1 MQHEEFRIFSVSHKD
16 VQKKYTCVVCYSLK
30 ARFVSGASIGL
41 LYAFHIVKLW
51 FFTIQDAN
59 MPRKLALS
67 LVFTVLLASG
77 AQAQG
82 LSPVEQR
89 ISDEV
94 KAWQPEAIKLL
105 EQSARINSGTYNLPG
120 VRAVGEVYRKEL
132 DALGFKTAWIDMPPD
147 MKRAGHLVAN
157 RSGPQGKVKGKR
169 LLLLGHLDTVFEPD
183 APAPLWERESETS
196 ARGQG
201 VGDMKGGNVVVIA
214 ALRALHRAGALDNTT
229 ITIVFTGDEEEAGHP
244 REVSRRDMI
253 ELARRSDVA
262 LSFEGAITGP
272 DGQAM
277 ATVGRRA
284 TASFDLD
291 VKGRQGHSQ
300 GVFGNAGFGAVY
312 EAARILDGFRQQVV
326 EPGLTFNPGV
336 ILGGTDVSF
345 DEANVKGVAAGK
357 TNVIANTVTVRSDL
371 RYLDYAQRDRAQAR
385 MREIVAQSLPGASAS
400 ITFRDSYPPMAVTP
414 GNLKLLELYS
424 QASNDAGLGTVGAVP
439 PTARGA
445 GDIQFVAPLIDSLD
459 GLGAS
464 GGAAHSPNERVD
476 LTSLERSAIRA
487 ALLMYRLTR

>member
-1 MQHEEFRIFSVSHKD
+1 
-16 VQKKYTCVVCYSLK
+16 
-30 ARFVSGASIGL
+30 
-41 LYAFHIVKLW
+41 
-51 FFTIQDAN
+51 

-67 LVFTVLLASG
+67 LVLTALLSAG

-82 LSPVEQR
+82 LSAVEQR
-89 ISDEV
+89 IADEV
-94 KAWQPEAIKLL
+94 RAWQPEAINLL
-105 EQSARINSGTYNLPG
+105 ERSARINSGTLNLAG
-120 VRAVGEVYRKEL
+120 VRATGDVFRKEL
-132 DALGFKTAWIDMPPD
+132 EALGFKTVWIDMPRE
-147 MKRAGHLVAN
+147 MNRAGHLIAN
-157 RSGPQGKVKGKR
+157 RRGPQGKVKGKR
-169 LLLLGHLDTVFEPD
+169 LLLLGHLDTVFEAD
-183 APAPLWERESETS
+183 APGPLWERDSATT

-214 ALRALHRAGALDNTT
+214 ALRALHRAGALDNTS
-229 ITIVFTGDEEEAGHP
+229 ITVVLTGDEEEAGHP
-244 REVSRRDMI
+244 REISRRDMI
-253 ELARRSDVA
+253 ELAKRSDVA
-262 LSFEGAITGP
+262 LSFEGAVTGP

-291 VKGRQGHSQ
+291 VTGRQGHSQ
-300 GVFGNAGFGAVY
+300 GVFGNAGYGAVY
-312 EAARILDGFRQQVV
+312 EAARILDGFRQHVV

-336 ILGGTDVSF
+336 ILGGTDVAY
-345 DEANVKGVAAGK
+345 DEANAKGTAAGK
-357 TNVIANTVTVRSDL
+357 TNVIANKVVVRGDL

-385 MREIVAQSLPGASAS
+385 MREIVAQSLPGAGAS
-400 ITFRDSYPPMAVTP
+400 IAFRDSYPPMAVTP
-414 GNLKLLELYS
+414 GNLKLLALYS
-424 QASNDAGLGTVGAVP
+424 QASSDAGLGPVGTVP

-445 GDIQFVAPLIDSLD
+445 GDVQFVAPLIDSLD

>member
-1 MQHEEFRIFSVSHKD
+1 
-16 VQKKYTCVVCYSLK
+16 
-30 ARFVSGASIGL
+30 
-41 LYAFHIVKLW
+41 
-51 FFTIQDAN
+51 
-59 MPRKLALS
+59 MPRTFLFP
-67 LVFTVLLASG
+67 LVLTLLATS
-77 AQAQG
+77 AQAQN
-82 LSPVEQR
+82 LAPAEQR
-89 ISDEV
+89 IVDEV
-94 KAWQPEAIKLL
+94 KAWQPQAIELL
-105 EQSARINSGTYNLPG
+105 ERSARINSGTLNLAG
-120 VRAVGEVYRKEL
+120 VRAVGEVFRKEL
-132 DALGFKTAWIDMPPD
+132 DALGFKTVWIDMPRE
-147 MKRAGHLVAN
+147 MGRAGHLVAN
-157 RSGPQGKVKGKR
+157 RMGTRGKR

-183 APAPLWERESETS
+183 APAPLWQRESETT

-214 ALRALHRAGALDNTT
+214 ALRALQRAGALDDTT
-229 ITIVFTGDEEEAGHP
+229 ITVVFTGDEEEAGHP
-244 REVSRRDMI
+244 REISRRDMV

-272 DGQAM
+272 GGQPM

-284 TASFDLD
+284 TAAFDLD

-300 GVFGNAGFGAVY
+300 GVFGAAGYGAVY

-336 ILGGTDVSF
+336 ILGGTDVAY
-345 DEANVKGVAAGK
+345 DEANAKGSAAGK
-357 TNVIANTVTVRSDL
+357 TNVIANTVTVRGDL
-371 RYLDYAQRDRAQAR
+371 RYLDYAQRDRAHAR
-385 MREIVAQSLPGASAS
+385 MRAIVAQSLPGASAS

-424 QASNDAGLGTVGAVP
+424 QASSDAGLGAVGAVP
-439 PTARGA
+439 PESRGA
-445 GDIQFVAPLIDSLD
+445 GDVQFVAPLIDSLD

>member
-1 MQHEEFRIFSVSHKD
+1 M
-16 VQKKYTCVVCYSLK
+16 
-30 ARFVSGASIGL
+30 A
-41 LYAFHIVKLW
+41 
-51 FFTIQDAN
+51 
-59 MPRKLALS
+59 RKLALPFV
-67 LVFTVLLASG
+67 LTALLAAG

-82 LSPVEQR
+82 LSPLEQR
-89 ISDEV
+89 IADEV
-94 KAWQPEAIKLL
+94 KAWQPEAIGLL
-105 EQSARINSGTYNLPG
+105 ERSARINSGTFNLAG

-132 DALGFKTAWIDMPPD
+132 EALGFKTVWIDMPRE
-147 MKRAGHLVAN
+147 MGRAGHLVAN
-157 RSGPQGKVKGKR
+157 RMGKQGKR

-183 APAPLWERESETS
+183 ATAPLWERESETV

-201 VGDMKGGNVVVIA
+201 VGDMKGGNVVAIA
-214 ALRALHRAGALDNTT
+214 ALRALHRAGALDGTT
-229 ITIVFTGDEEEAGHP
+229 ITVVFTGDEEEAGHP
-244 REVSRRDMI
+244 REISRRDMV
-253 ELARRSDVA
+253 ELAKRSDVA
-262 LSFEGAITGP
+262 LSFEGAITGQ

-300 GVFGNAGFGAVY
+300 GVFGPAGYGAVY

-336 ILGGTDVSF
+336 ILGGTDVAY
-345 DEANVKGVAAGK
+345 DEANAKGTAAGK
-357 TNVIANTVTVRSDL
+357 TNVVANTVTVRADL

-414 GNLKLLELYS
+414 GNLKLLALYS
-424 QASNDAGLGTVGAVP
+424 QASADAGLGPVGAVP

-476 LTSLERSAIRA
+476 LPSLERSAIRA